1 MTAIEFC
8 KHVNTLIARGLQLT
22 DVKDEQRRGMFI
34 TLQNRVNLVTSVG
47 PEHLI
52 EKIGPALYKYKEQ
65 IKSRD
70 ESFFMNLEITP
81 PAHFNENSAQML
93 ITFGESIR
101 KMYSNAQA
109 AEKDSVYK
117 TVRQLLRLYVNYL
130 LKK

>member
-1 MTAIEFC
+1 MTAVEFC
-8 KHVNTLIARGLQLT
+8 KHVNALILRGLQLT
-22 DVKDEQRRGMFI
+22 APADEQRRGMFI

-65 IKSRD
+65 IKKRD
-70 ESFFMNLEITP
+70 ENFFMTLEIIP
-81 PAHFNENSAQML
+81 PENFNENSAQML

-101 KMYSNAQA
+101 GMYAGAQP

-117 TVRQLLRLYVNYL
+117 TIKQLLRLYVNYL
-130 LKK
+130 LRK